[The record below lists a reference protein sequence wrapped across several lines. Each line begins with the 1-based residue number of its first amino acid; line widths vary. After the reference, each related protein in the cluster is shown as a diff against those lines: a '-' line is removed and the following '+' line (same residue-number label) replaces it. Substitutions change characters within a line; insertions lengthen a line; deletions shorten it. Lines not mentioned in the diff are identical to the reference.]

1 MAPRGKQKVCYFHDA
16 DTMGTF
22 YYGPGHPMKPHRL
35 QMTHNLILSYQ
46 LYKKMEVYRPHL
58 ATEEEMTQFHAAD
71 YIDFIKRV
79 TPENQHE
86 FAKQLQKFTV
96 GDDCPVFDG
105 LHDYCRVYTGG
116 SIDGAKK
123 LNHGLTDV
131 AINWSGGLHHAK
143 RSEAS
148 GFCYVN
154 DIVLAILELLK
165 YHARVLYLDID
176 IHHGDG
182 VEEAFYTTDRVMT
195 VSFHKFGDFFFP
207 GTGDVKDV
215 GVKQGKYYSVNVP
228 LRDGITDE
236 SYQQIFKPVMQKV
249 MEIYQPGALVLQC
262 GADSLSGDRLG
273 CFNLSVRGHA
283 ECVRHMLT
291 YNLPSLV
298 LGGGGYTI
306 RNVSR
311 CWTYETAVV
320 LGDEVAD
327 ELPYNDYYEYYA
339 PDFNLHVPPN
349 PTMENLNTRQYL
361 EQVKQQ
367 VFENLRL
374 LNGAPGVQMQQA
386 RPPARTH
393 APAHAPPPRA
403 ACRACA
409 AAARSRR
416 PAFWDAAQPAQS
428 PHALLQVPPEI
439 ERVEPEQ
446 SPDERGASSGP
457 THSEEA
463 VL

>member
-1 MAPRGKQKVCYFHDA
+1 MPPRGKQKVCYFHDA

-79 TPENQHE
+79 TPDNQHE

-154 DIVLAILELLK
+154 DTVLAILELLK
-165 YHARVLYLDID
+165 HHARVLYLDID

-215 GVKQGKYYSVNVP
+215 GVKQGKYYRCP
-228 LRDGITDE
+228 D
-236 SYQQIFKPVMQKV
+236 PH
-249 MEIYQPGALVLQC
+249 QPQ
-262 GADSLSGDRLG
+262 
-273 CFNLSVRGHA
+273 
-283 ECVRHMLT
+283 
-291 YNLPSLV
+291 
-298 LGGGGYTI
+298 
-306 RNVSR
+306 
-311 CWTYETAVV
+311 
-320 LGDEVAD
+320 
-327 ELPYNDYYEYYA
+327 PY
-339 PDFNLHVPPN
+339 P
-349 PTMENLNTRQYL
+349 
-361 EQVKQQ
+361 
-367 VFENLRL
+367 
-374 LNGAPGVQMQQA
+374 
-386 RPPARTH
+386 
-393 APAHAPPPRA
+393 
-403 ACRACA
+403 
-409 AAARSRR
+409 
-416 PAFWDAAQPAQS
+416 
-428 PHALLQVPPEI
+428 
-439 ERVEPEQ
+439 
-446 SPDERGASSGP
+446 
-457 THSEEA
+457 
-463 VL
+463 